1 LYDQVKRISPKL
13 KNATDHMLG
22 RHLTEFGCE
31 NIWPYRGGR
40 GRRGWRFPSLEDC
53 RRKWTERFPATL
65 WRDTIVTKWTF
76 AIGAVGGATTDDKD

>member
-1 LYDQVKRISPKL
+1 
-13 KNATDHMLG
+13 MLG